1 MNTTANVLRFALVI
15 SVGAAVGYAGMHQ
28 IENKKSEYAAEV
40 SDNYFEL
47 RKKERDEQIK
57 KSVDTFDLSKG
68 EFERANYIHNITSWT
83 DQIESMPETKE
94 RDSFAA
100 AIVEVTRDD
109 AITDDEYKKLRNQKR
124 ALDDFN
130 VNIITKENAAN
141 IRDGKPIAD
150 YRTDGEKAYANR
162 LSAVEAALRWAEIK
176 GAESSKEYETWE
188 KEYEANNRK

>member
-1 MNTTANVLRFALVI
+1 MNTTANVLRFSLAI
-15 SVGAAVGYAGMHQ
+15 SVGAAVGYAGMHYINDKQEDYDKEYDEISREIQLAKQAEKLEKQ
-28 IENKKSEYAAEV
+28 IMAFGLPD
-40 SDNYFEL
+40 DNLDQSY
-47 RKKERDEQIK
+47 
-57 KSVDTFDLSKG
+57 
-68 EFERANYIHNITSWT
+68 YIHRVAEWT
-83 DQIESMPETKE
+83 DQIESMPESKE

-141 IRDGKPIAD
+141 IRDGKPIVD
-150 YRTDGEKAYANR
+150 YRTDSEKTYANR